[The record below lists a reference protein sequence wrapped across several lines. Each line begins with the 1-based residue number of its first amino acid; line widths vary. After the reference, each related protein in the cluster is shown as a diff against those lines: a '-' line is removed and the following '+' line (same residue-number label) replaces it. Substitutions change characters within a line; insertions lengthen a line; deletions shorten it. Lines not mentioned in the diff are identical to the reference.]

1 MKKIIIFALL
11 ISVLISFAGC
21 GKVAQ
26 NVLTIEGENASM
38 NEYNFFYNTQILMA
52 GQMGLNNEE
61 YWNAETDG
69 KKNFELVKESALN
82 QLVELYVVAQKAKQA
97 GLVYDDALLDAANQY
112 KSYFTGSFNNIY
124 SELKIDKE
132 ALEKISKLYAI
143 NDAYDQKLIEEGT
156 INLGEDVLKDVFS
169 NNYLKAQHILLL
181 TTDESGAPL
190 GEDEKAKVKE
200 EIESILK
207 RAKSGE
213 NFTNLA
219 NEFSKDP
226 GQQTSPE
233 GYVFTDGEM
242 VLEFEQ
248 ATKAL
253 KPNEISDIVETSYG
267 YHIIKRLPLSIEKD
281 FVSDSGDFEAIIRNR
296 IITEFRQANIEN
308 WKKEFNITVNNK
320 VIDKLKF

>member
-1 MKKIIIFALL
+1 
-11 ISVLISFAGC
+11 
-21 GKVAQ
+21 
-26 NVLTIEGENASM
+26 
-38 NEYNFFYNTQILMA
+38 
-52 GQMGLNNEE
+52 
-61 YWNAETDG
+61 
-69 KKNFELVKESALN
+69 
-82 QLVELYVVAQKAKQA
+82 
-97 GLVYDDALLDAANQY
+97 
-112 KSYFTGSFNNIY
+112 
-124 SELKIDKE
+124 
-132 ALEKISKLYAI
+132 
-143 NDAYDQKLIEEGT
+143 
-156 INLGEDVLKDVFS
+156 VFS

-200 EIESILK
+200 QIESILK